1 MAPVVFWVDKVVTES
16 SMAWMDA
23 FKDSLETGA
32 VVVVS
37 EVEFLQE
44 YVPKNITA
52 NITMALNVFIV
63 SIYGISFCN
72 L

>member
-1 MAPVVFWVDKVVTES
+1 
-16 SMAWMDA
+16 MAWMDA

-32 VVVVS
+32 FVVVS

-44 YVPKNITA
+44 YAPKNMTT
-52 NITMALNVFIV
+52 NIKMALNDFIV